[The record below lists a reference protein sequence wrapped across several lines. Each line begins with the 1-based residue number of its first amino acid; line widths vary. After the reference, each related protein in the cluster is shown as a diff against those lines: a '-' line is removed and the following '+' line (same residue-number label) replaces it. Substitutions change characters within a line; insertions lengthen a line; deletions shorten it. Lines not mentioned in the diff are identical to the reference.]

1 MMSFFCIFGKHLLS
15 LVMLA
20 CRIPRGSIFVVAT
33 RDYLLLAL
41 TNQPSAA
48 LWESRA
54 HLQIQGGLLKYSRCY
69 SRLFSYVGASPACAP
84 CCCVL
89 PFGQTTS
96 VCPYGITVNLLC
108 RAFLLLFER
117 QKVKERILQLTY
129 ALYVNVIPTERSD
142 EGSQK
147 KHR

>member
-1 MMSFFCIFGKHLLS
+1 MSFFCIFGKHLLS

-48 LWESRA
+48 LWESRT

-89 PFGQTTS
+89 LFWADTS
-96 VCPYGITVNLLC
+96 VCPYGRIANLMC
-108 RAFLLLFER
+108 RVFLLLLLGLTC
-117 QKVKERILQLTY
+117 KSWCCILISYINILKLPFLRFLNCKTG
-129 ALYVNVIPTERSD
+129 T
-142 EGSQK
+142 K
-147 KHR
+147 